1 MRTVEQERYEAI
13 FRAIGKPV
21 RNGILL
27 CIGTTILLAFVFGVA
42 SAFFR
47 PDFPPDWPSWLVFLV
62 LMVPF
67 GIAVLFIPNFAQ
79 LLVINGR
86 TARAIEAF
94 NVVGLGELAA
104 YTAATGRK
112 PPTLLNDKAA
122 RRWLKRGEGY
132 GTRLRT
138 RILMWAGELDAAA
151 ETIAGMRPST
161 PAEAFHQALLRQEVE
176 FVATGTMDLSG
187 PRATL
192 ERIPPGPEHDFALT
206 TLAMDEA
213 RLDVARGGD
222 HLQRLADARTQ
233 VAELPKGASIRDRFV
248 SSLPTSVATFAG
260 IAAIIWI
267 LQYI

>member
-27 CIGTTILLAFVFGVA
+27 CIGATIVVATAFGVV
-42 SAFFR
+42 SALFG
-47 PDFPPDWPSWLVFLV
+47 PDFPRDWPSWVVYLV
-62 LMVPF
+62 LMIPF
-67 GIAVLFIPNFAQ
+67 GIAVLLIPNFAQ

-104 YTAATGRK
+104 YMAATGRK

-132 GTRLRT
+132 GTRLRI
-138 RILMWAGELDAAA
+138 RILIWAGELDAAS

-161 PAEAFHQALLRQEVE
+161 PAEAFHQALLRQVVE

-187 PRATL
+187 PRAAL
-192 ERIPPGPEHDFALT
+192 ERISPGPERDLALT

-213 RLDVARGGD
+213 RLDIVNGDD
-222 HLQRLADARTQ
+222 HLQRLADARAQ

-248 SSLPTSVATFAG
+248 ANMPSSVATFAV
-260 IAAIIWI
+260 IAVIIWVV
-267 LQYI
+267 QFS